1 MKTLRFAL
9 PLAIF
14 LILCVLFYATLDRDT
29 QLLPSPLIGQPVPEF
44 TLPRL
49 FENAEV
55 TATTADSPQVE
66 QGNLNQHNINQD
78 SFQGEKWAINI
89 WASWCAACRIEHPY
103 FNQIAEQTDW
113 KLIGL
118 NYKDK
123 SLEAKQWLQEMKNPY
138 QDIIYDHEGSLGL
151 DLGVYGVPETFL
163 IDAQGIVQYKH
174 VGPICKTIIKEVIE
188 PFFLDQPMNTKASCQ

>member
-14 LILCVLFYATLDRDT
+14 LILCMLFYATLDRDT
-29 QLLPSPLIGQPVPEF
+29 QLLPSPLIGQPVPAF

-49 FENAEV
+49 STEKIDNS
-55 TATTADSPQVE
+55 TNSTQSS
-66 QGNLNQHNINQD
+66 INQN
-78 SFQGEKWAINI
+78 SFKGEKWALNI

-118 NYKDK
+118 NYKDQ
-123 SLEAKQWLQEMKNPY
+123 SLDANKWLQEMKNPY
-138 QDIIYDHEGSLGL
+138 QDIIYDEQGTLGL

-163 IDAQGIVQYKH
+163 VDAQGIVQYKH
-174 VGPICKTIIKEVIE
+174 VGPVCETIIKEIIA
-188 PFFLDQPMNTKASCQ
+188 PFFLDQPMNTKASC